1 MREVVAT
8 AEEDRKLAEKNLAGK
23 KSAARSLSKRS
34 LWELQIDEPDE
45 LIRAQVQTRI
55 DRIAKPL
62 DSLGKFEAY
71 LAQIGA
77 ITGKADIDIR
87 KKAVLV
93 MCADNGIVEEG
104 VSQCGPEV
112 TRQVAES
119 MGRGT
124 SNVCK
129 MARVVGADVIPVDVG
144 IANTAMPV
152 GVGTAVAN
160 TDEIAGVLN
169 RKVMPGTKNFRKEP
183 AMTAEQLLEAIRVG
197 MDLAAEC
204 KEKGYQIL
212 ATGEMGIGNTT
223 TSAAVA
229 AALTGV
235 SAERIVGRGAGLSD
249 AGLVRK
255 REIVQEALFRYASAG
270 ERSGAEML
278 ISARTVP
285 GSKQELMQ
293 DKTLQILSC
302 VGGLDIAAMAG
313 VFIGGAIVHLPV
325 VIDGVISAV
334 AALVAERLVPG
345 VKAYMIPSHK
355 SKEPAADVVF
365 QALGMEPVIQGNLAL
380 GEGTGAV
387 MLFGLLDLAMALYE
401 KPTTFEDI
409 AVEQYQRF

>member
-34 LWELQIDEPDE
+34 LWELRIDEPDE

-129 MARVVGADVIPVDVG
+129 MARVVGTDVIPVDVG
-144 IANTAMPV
+144 IA
-152 GVGTAVAN
+152 GTEAV
-160 TDEIAGVLN
+160 AGVLN

-183 AMTAEQLLEAIRVG
+183 AMTAEQLLEAICVG

-229 AALTGV
+229 AALTGF

>member
-1 MREVVAT
+1 MVSEKVTENRE
-8 AEEDRKLAEKNLAGK
+8 LAEI
-23 KSAARSLSKRS
+23 
-34 LWELQIDEPDE
+34 QIDAPDE
-45 LIRAQVQTRI
+45 TLRAQVQTRI
-55 DRIAKPL
+55 DQIAKPL
-62 DSLGKFEAY
+62 DSLGKFETY

-77 ITGKADIDIR
+77 VTGTVAIDIR

-104 VSQCGPEV
+104 VSQCGQEV

-129 MARVVGADVIPVDVG
+129 MAKVVGADVIPVDVG
-144 IANTAMPV
+144 IAEAATFGDTGAASSS
-152 GVGTAVAN
+152 GTATSA
-160 TDEIAGVLN
+160 EAIAGVLN

-183 AMTAEQLLEAIRVG
+183 AMSEEQALAAIRVG

-223 TSAAVA
+223 TAAAVT
-229 AALTGV
+229 AALTGAP
-235 SAERIVGRGAGLSD
+235 SERIVGRGAGLSNV
-249 AGLVRK
+249 GLACK
-255 REIVQEALFRYASAG
+255 RTVVQEALEKYGFTTSEPALVG
-270 ERSGAEML
+270 QDED
-278 ISARTVP
+278 IKDNIARRR
-285 GSKQELMQ
+285 
-293 DKTLQILSC
+293 TLQILSC

-313 VFIGGAIVHLPV
+313 IFIGGALVHLPV

-334 AALVAERLVPG
+334 AALAAENLVPG

>member
-1 MREVVAT
+1 MKVAGMA
-8 AEEDRKLAEKNLAGK
+8 AEER
-23 KSAARSLSKRS
+23 
-34 LWELQIDEPDE
+34 ELLEIQIDVPDE
-45 LIRAQVQTRI
+45 TIREQVQTRI
-55 DRIAKPL
+55 DQIAKPL
-62 DSLGKFEAY
+62 DSLGKFETY

-77 ITGKADIDIR
+77 ITGTADMDIR

-104 VSQCGPEV
+104 VSQCGQEV
-112 TRQVAES
+112 TKQVAES
-119 MGRGT
+119 MGRST

-129 MARVVGADVIPVDVG
+129 MAKVVGADVIPVDVG
-144 IANTAMPV
+144 IADAET
-152 GVGTAVAN
+152 
-160 TDEIAGVLN
+160 IAGVVN
-169 RKVMPGTKNFRKEP
+169 RKVMPGTRNFRKEP
-183 AMTAEQLLEAIRVG
+183 AMSKEQVITAIRVG
-197 MDLAAEC
+197 IDLAAEG

-212 ATGEMGIGNTT
+212 AAGEMGIGNTT
-223 TSAAVA
+223 TAAAVA
-229 AALTGV
+229 AALAGV
-235 SAERIVGRGAGLSD
+235 SADEIVGRGAGLSD

-255 REIVQEALFRYASAG
+255 RTVVQEALEKYGLVS
-270 ERSGAEML
+270 
-278 ISARTVP
+278 SARREDHK
-285 GSKQELMQ
+285 GSAEHRALY
-293 DKTLQILSC
+293 ILSC

-313 VFIGGAIVHLPV
+313 VFIGGAMVHLPV

-334 AALVAERLVPG
+334 AAFAAEDLVPG

-409 AVEQYQRF
+409 AVEQYTRF